1 MSEPVRG
8 SSDVN
13 GNVNERHNDASFI
26 IADTKLKDFPDFDDD
41 KKAEENEIPGKGKDR
56 QKVVDVEISKPR
68 RRENMLN
75 GVVLTS
81 NVGEFD
87 VVGGA
92 DLFNNHP
99 ESMIDDEFL
108 ADEQKIVPGLGEGG
122 TPVTLT
128 GDEAAMA
135 TELMKKEAFNI
146 IASDKVSL
154 SRIKW
159 LAFHLV
165 AYLDRISVKVLQ
177 FKSFYSIS

>member
-1 MSEPVRG
+1 MSEPVRANG
-8 SSDVN
+8 SNDV
-13 GNVNERHNDASFI
+13 GDRHNDASFI

-41 KKAEENEIPGKGKDR
+41 KKTEDNEIPGKVKER
-56 QKVVDVEISKPR
+56 QKVVDVEVAKPPAR
-68 RRENMLN
+68 RRENVLN

-122 TPVTLT
+122 IPVTLT
-128 GDEAAMA
+128 GDEATMA

-146 IASDKVSL
+146 IASDKNKCL
-154 SRIKW
+154 
-159 LAFHLV
+159 
-165 AYLDRISVKVLQ
+165 
-177 FKSFYSIS
+177 